1 MAAVTFTTAGADLVT
16 NATSLAAS
24 DSSLTAAQFTA
35 LGHLLSL
42 IGARHAVDLAGPMKM
57 LTDTDKAQLNLG

>member
-1 MAAVTFTTAGADLVT
+1 MAAVTLNTIGADLVT

-35 LGHLLSL
+35 LGHLLNA
-42 IGARHAVDLAGPMKM
+42 IGDRHGVDLAGPMKL
-57 LTDTDKAQLNLG
+57 LTNTDQAQIKLY